1 MIPSR
6 STILLRLF
14 VLLYDVIARLLSIFH
29 FLSNCDGFFLH
40 EKNKLMGELVKCTE
54 TEQQKRIL
62 GMGMSEK
69 PGAKQIRL
77 EPWKKQSRGK
87 GF

>member
-29 FLSNCDGFFLH
+29 SLSNRDGFFLH

-54 TEQQKRIL
+54 TEHQKRIL